1 MLEGSPKQG
10 ELPLF
15 HEDLP
20 MSLHEDLPMS
30 PEIATVA
37 PIVPPQTKARLMS
50 RLSSPIIAVTAFLTL
65 VDLFATQAILPSLAR
80 AYQVSPAAM
89 GFAVNASAMGMA
101 IASLVTAFLSQR
113 LDRRLSIVASLALL
127 AIPTSLL
134 AVAPDLTTFTLLR
147 VIQGLCM
154 ASAFTMTL
162 AYLGEHST
170 AANSAAAFAAYITGN
185 VASNLF
191 GRLMSAAVADH
202 FGLAA
207 NFYLFALLNLF
218 GAVLVYLTI
227 QRTPPMAP
235 IDRKANSPF
244 DAWRAH
250 LSNPSL
256 VAGFGI

>member
-1 MLEGSPKQG
+1 
-10 ELPLF
+10 
-15 HEDLP
+15 
-20 MSLHEDLPMS
+20 
-30 PEIATVA
+30 
-37 PIVPPQTKARLMS
+37 MS
-50 RLSSPIIAVTAFLTL
+50 RVSSPIIAVTAFLTL

-101 IASLVTAFLSQR
+101 IASLAVAFLSQR

-147 VIQGLCM
+147 VVQGLCM

-202 FGLAA
+202 FGFTADFLIFAMLNLCGALLVFVSLEMTPRKDSADARSSGMLAA
-207 NFYLFALLNLF
+207 L
-218 GAVLVYLTI
+218 
-227 QRTPPMAP
+227 
-235 IDRKANSPF
+235 IDHLRNPACFQPSPLGS
-244 DAWRAH
+244 A
-250 LSNPSL
+250 SSSPSL
-256 VAGFGI
+256 ACSPA